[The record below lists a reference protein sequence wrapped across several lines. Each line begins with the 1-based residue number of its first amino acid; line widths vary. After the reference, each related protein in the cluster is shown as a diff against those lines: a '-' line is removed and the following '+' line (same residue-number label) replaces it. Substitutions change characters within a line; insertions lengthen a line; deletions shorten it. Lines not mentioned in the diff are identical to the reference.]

1 MMSEYNGDL
10 TGNGFLFREIRIIAG
25 LICGGM
31 SPREAEERAIKDNMF
46 QYPTERSLRKT
57 ANCCQRR
64 LAALGSE
71 RLAGII
77 AGGAITEAKQV
88 NLYAI
93 MKENRLVREFM
104 ISVIGEKYRTRDGD
118 FSKRDINA
126 FFFDLR
132 RQDERVARW
141 SDSTVTKIGQVLM
154 KMLAECEYVD
164 SVRSEKLNPV
174 YLYPA
179 LEEALRDES
188 NTSAMPAFNY
198 II

>member
-1 MMSEYNGDL
+1 MISEYNGDL
-10 TGNGFLFREIRIIAG
+10 TGKGFLFRETRIISG

-31 SPREAEERAIKDNMF
+31 SPGEAAEKAISDNLF

-64 LAALGSE
+64 IAALGSG

-77 AGGAITEAKQV
+77 AAGAIPEAKQV

-104 ISVIGEKYRTRDGD
+104 ISVVGEKYRTRDDD

-154 KMLAECEYVD
+154 KMLVECEYVD

-179 LEEALRDES
+179 LEEVLRNERDTEV
-188 NTSAMPAFNY
+188 MPAFNY